1 MRILPMKTVL
11 LALAALSLAFGAT
24 TQAKAQIS
32 NRPFSFQS
40 GGGSGFGSW
49 QNLGISPAY
58 QQLILQRKLL
68 GRSAANGTFFVGS
81 DGTLFNVTRAGS
93 QAFPTAIAA
102 PFVTSATGGPSGFSV
117 GAFGYGGDEN
127 SAAYG
132 VGPRGAP
139 AATVPIDSWI
149 NQLNSMSPPSS

>member
-1 MRILPMKTVL
+1 MQKLPMKTFL
-11 LALAALSLAFGAT
+11 LAFAVLVLALGAT

-32 NRPFSFQS
+32 NRPFAFQS
-40 GGGSGFGSW
+40 GGGPGFGSFM
-49 QNLGISPAY
+49 NLGISPAY

-81 DGTLFNVTRAGS
+81 GGALVDITRSGS
-93 QAFPTAIAA
+93 QAFPTAVAA
-102 PFVTSATGGPSGFSV
+102 PFVTSAAGGPSGFSV
-117 GAFGYGGDEN
+117 GAFGYAGDEN

-132 VGPRGAP
+132 LGPRGAP